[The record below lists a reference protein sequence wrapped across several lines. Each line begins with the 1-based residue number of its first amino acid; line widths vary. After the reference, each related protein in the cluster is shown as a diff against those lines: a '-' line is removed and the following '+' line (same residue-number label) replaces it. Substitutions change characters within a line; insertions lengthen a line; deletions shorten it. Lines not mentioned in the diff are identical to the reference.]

1 MKNIS
6 EFLAD
11 FHLCCRYTCCS
22 ICHSP
27 ETRYSTLMS
36 NLTNLKGSWWI
47 FLLLE
52 VLRDGIRPFMK
63 KLFVDFLLSLAV
75 YFVKPVPFYCVVLS
89 GLLWPIRCLF
99 LSMVSW
105 CLLLGQE
112 NTRKLLLDVRS
123 FWVMGNS
130 DV

>member
-1 MKNIS
+1 
-6 EFLAD
+6 
-11 FHLCCRYTCCS
+11 
-22 ICHSP
+22 
-27 ETRYSTLMS
+27 
-36 NLTNLKGSWWI
+36 
-47 FLLLE
+47 
-52 VLRDGIRPFMK
+52 MK